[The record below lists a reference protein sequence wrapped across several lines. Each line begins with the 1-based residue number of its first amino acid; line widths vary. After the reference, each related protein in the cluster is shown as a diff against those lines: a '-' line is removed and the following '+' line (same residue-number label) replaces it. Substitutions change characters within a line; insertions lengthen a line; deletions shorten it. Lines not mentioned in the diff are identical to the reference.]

1 MMCIASFLMGRD
13 YIIPRRPSGL
23 KFRGDILML
32 SPASLGS
39 HNVPESAKCE
49 VSLFRM
55 EKVRDTNPYK
65 PPTASGRANAINLL
79 KRECVLLNGW

>member
-23 KFRGDILML
+23 KFRGDILMH

-39 HNVPESAKCE
+39 HNVPESAKQLVCE
-49 VSLFRM
+49 VGSAEFVQDGEGER
-55 EKVRDTNPYK
+55 YK
-65 PPTASGRANAINLL
+65 PLQTTDCQWEG
-79 KRECVLLNGW
+79 KCH